1 MWGNSCCSGVQEL
14 GTDDRV
20 VWSALRGVKIS
31 SLYEEVLIQAC
42 IDEDVLLFF
51 KFIFYILLV

>member
-1 MWGNSCCSGVQEL
+1 MVGP
-14 GTDDRV
+14 
-20 VWSALRGVKIS
+20 GVKIS

-51 KFIFYILLV
+51 KLIFYILLV